1 MNLKKIQHYLQ
12 QYKTYLRNYRADQ
25 HLHLWESQRT
35 FQENW
40 TFETED
46 LAAVYDQ
53 SLQNSHTRRLWKREN
68 YEPKRLMQLFLDMQP
83 DFVRHMFHDLFN
95 EDKEIGGRVDRFVFY
110 CDELLQEYKI
120 NNPRSIE
127 NNHYHGDNY
136 QIVSL
141 YLAFRYPDQYTYY
154 DQEGFVTLLQKLG
167 SMDIP
172 KINDFARFSKV
183 MRTLY
188 KMIAKE
194 EEIMVLHQKRLRPE
208 HYQGP
213 SLLLVYDFYQAVNR
227 SLE

>member
-1 MNLKKIQHYLQ
+1 MNLKKIQHYFQ
-12 QYKTYLRNYRADQ
+12 QYKAYLTNYRAD
-25 HLHLWESQRT
+25 HNLHLWESQRI

-53 SLQNSHTRRLWKREN
+53 SLQNSQTRRLWKREN
-68 YEPKRLMQLFLDMQP
+68 YEPKRLMLVFLEMEP
-83 DFVRHMFHDLFN
+83 DYVRHMFHDLFN

-110 CDELLQEYKI
+110 CDELLQEYKN

-154 DQEGFVTLLQKLG
+154 DADAFVTLLKKLG
-167 SMDIP
+167 SRDIP
-172 KINDFARFSKV
+172 QTNDFPRFAKV

-188 KMIAKE
+188 KMLAKE
-194 EEIMVLHQKRLRPE
+194 EEIMALHRKRLRPE
-208 HYQGP
+208 HYQGE
-213 SLLLVYDFYQAVNR
+213 SLLLLYDFYMAVGKM
-227 SLE
+227 